1 MSNYKIT
8 CSSTCDLTAEH
19 LKALDC
25 AYIKFHYM
33 IDGAEYPDDLF
44 TTCTPEDFYGKIKNG
59 ALPTTSQI
67 TPAEAIEVFEP
78 ILKQGY
84 DLLHIEFSSG
94 LSGSYNSSLA
104 AKAEL
109 EKKYPERKICVVDSL
124 AASSGYGLLVDKA
137 VELKNSGMSIDELYA
152 WLEENKLRLRHWF
165 FTGNLA
171 HLKRGGRVS
180 GAAATIGSLLKI
192 KPILYNDGGK
202 FEKLAMCLTSA
213 QGRKKIIDQIKK
225 DFSGKFK
232 EEYENNK
239 IVISVAHTQ
248 NEADAL
254 KMKDEI
260 IKAFPK
266 ATFKFVDPLSLSVA
280 CHIGP
285 GALGIAFSVNN
296 YLQ

>member
-1 MSNYKIT
+1 MNKVAIITDSNAGISPEEAKE
-8 CSSTCDLTAEH
+8 LGVQVVP
-19 LKALDC
+19 
-25 AYIKFHYM
+25 M
-33 IDGAEYPDDLF
+33 PF
-44 TTCTPEDFYGKIKNG
+44 TINDEDFLEGITMTQDEFYKKLESDPEIF
-59 ALPTTSQI
+59 TSQ
-67 TPAEAIEVFEP
+67 PSLAYLEDLWAET
-78 ILKQGY
+78 LKTY
-84 DLLHIEFSSG
+84 KEIIYIPMSSS
-94 LSGSYNSSLA
+94 LSGSYSAANILA
-104 AKAEL
+104 QNFDNKVLVVKNKRISVTQKESVIEALYLASKGKKAAD
-109 EKKYPERKICVVDSL
+109 I
-124 AASSGYGLLVDKA
+124 KA
-137 VELKNSGMSIDELYA
+137 Y
-152 WLEENKLRLRHWF
+152 LEETCANSRVYIMVS
-165 FTGNLA
+165 T
-171 HLKRGGRVS
+171 LKYLKKGGRIS
-180 GAAATIGSLLKI
+180 PAAAAIGSLLKI

-225 DFSGKFK
+225 DFSEKFK

-248 NEADAL
+248 NEAEAL
-254 KMKDEI
+254 KMKDEL